1 MVFFFIFS
9 LFSQHTL
16 HFVKSEIAKWGKNKE
31 ERHLSLFCFASKQG
45 TGPCQ

>member
-1 MVFFFIFS
+1 MVFFFIFP

-16 HFVKSEIAKWGKNKE
+16 YFVKSEIAKWGKNKE
-31 ERHLSLFCFASKQG
+31 GRHHPPFCFASKQG